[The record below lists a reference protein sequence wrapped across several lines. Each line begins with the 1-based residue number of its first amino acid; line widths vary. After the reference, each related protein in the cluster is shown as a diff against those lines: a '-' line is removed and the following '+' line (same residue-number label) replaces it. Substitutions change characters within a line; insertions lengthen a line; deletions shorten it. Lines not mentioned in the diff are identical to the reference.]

1 MLADNEINRV
11 LVVTAHPDDADFGA
25 AGTVALFGDRGVEV
39 TYLLVTDGDAG
50 GNERTLDN
58 TGMAELRR
66 AEQTAAAKAVG
77 VTDVRF
83 LGHADGTVVPS
94 LALRKDI
101 ARVIRQVRPDLV
113 ITHHPDRNY
122 QFIAPSHPDH
132 RAVGGSTL
140 DAVYPDARNPYAFP
154 ELVKDE
160 GLEAWTVRE
169 VWLMRRLH
177 PQPLDGHHRGDRPQA
192 DGAAVACQPGGTR
205 RGLRRLREEPLRRV
219 GRTGRLRRRPL
230 RGGLPNRHNGLTHP
244 PGGQVVR
251 GSAATTAPR

>member
-1 MLADNEINRV
+1 MPAESEINRV
-11 LVVTAHPDDADFGA
+11 LVVSAHPDDADFGA
-25 AGTVALFGDRGVEV
+25 AGTVAIFGDKGVEV
-39 TYLLVTDGDAG
+39 AYLLVTDGDAG
-50 GNERTLDN
+50 GNDRTLDN
-58 TGMAELRR
+58 SGMAELRR

-94 LALRKDI
+94 LELRRDI

-132 RAVGGSTL
+132 RAVGGATL

-154 ELVKDE
+154 ELAAE

-169 VWLMRRLH
+169 VWLTGGSTPNHWVDITEAIDRKLAALQSHVSQVAHVEGFADFVRSRFARWAEEAGFGE
-177 PQPLDGHHRGDRPQA
+177 GHYAEGFQIVP
-192 DGAAVACQPGGTR
+192 
-205 RGLRRLREEPLRRV
+205 
-219 GRTGRLRRRPL
+219 
-230 RGGLPNRHNGLTHP
+230 
-244 PGGQVVR
+244 
-251 GSAATTAPR
+251 TA

>member
-160 GLEAWTVRE
+160 GLDAWTVRE
-169 VWLMRRLH
+169 VWLMGGSTPNHWTDITEAIDRKLAALQSH
-177 PQPLDGHHRGDRPQA
+177 VSQVGHVEGFADFVKSRFAAWAEQA
-192 DGAAVACQPGGTR
+192 GFGEGHYAEGFQTV
-205 RGLRRLREEPLRRV
+205 
-219 GRTGRLRRRPL
+219 
-230 RGGLPNRHNGLTHP
+230 
-244 PGGQVVR
+244 
-251 GSAATTAPR
+251 TTA

>member
-1 MLADNEINRV
+1 MPAESEINRV
-11 LVVTAHPDDADFGA
+11 LVVSAHPDDADFGA
-25 AGTVALFGDRGVEV
+25 AGTVAIFGDKGVEV
-39 TYLLVTDGDAG
+39 AYLLVTDGDAG
-50 GNERTLDN
+50 GNDRTLDN
-58 TGMAELRR
+58 SGMAELRR

-94 LALRKDI
+94 LELRRDI

-132 RAVGGSTL
+132 RAVGGATL

-154 ELVKDE
+154 ELAAE

-169 VWLMRRLH
+169 VWLTGGSTPNHWVDITEAIDRKLAALQSHVSQVAHVEGFADFVKSRFALWGE
-177 PQPLDGHHRGDRPQA
+177 QAGFGEGHYAEGFQIVP
-192 DGAAVACQPGGTR
+192 
-205 RGLRRLREEPLRRV
+205 
-219 GRTGRLRRRPL
+219 
-230 RGGLPNRHNGLTHP
+230 
-244 PGGQVVR
+244 
-251 GSAATTAPR
+251 TA

>member
-1 MLADNEINRV
+1 MLAESEINRV
-11 LVVTAHPDDADFGA
+11 LTVTAHPDDVDFGA

-39 TYLLVTDGDAG
+39 TYLVVTDGDAG
-50 GNERTLDN
+50 GNERELDN
-58 TGMAELRR
+58 SGMAELRR

-83 LGHADGTVVPS
+83 LGYSDGTVVPS
-94 LALRKDI
+94 LELRRDI

-132 RAVGGSTL
+132 RAVGGSAL

-154 ELVKDE
+154 ELLTEE

-169 VWLMRRLH
+169 VWLTGGSTPDH
-177 PQPLDGHHRGDRPQA
+177 WVDVTDAIDRKLTALQSHVSQ
-192 DGAAVACQPGGTR
+192 VAHVEGFTDFVKERFASWGKR
-205 RGLRRLREEPLRRV
+205 AGFGE
-219 GRTGRLRRRPL
+219 GRYAEGF
-230 RGGLPNRHNGLTHP
+230 
-244 PGGQVVR
+244 QVVQ
-251 GSAATTAPR
+251 TA